1 MRRFALT
8 LALALSAA
16 AVLVSSA
23 GSAHSRSSFQVFV
36 EETTSAAPNGLTLVS
51 ELEGTYNVVGKTASG
66 DGTYEVWAGSTELD
80 HGTFTLTR
88 LITFQFYGCG
98 EVTGEDGTPIELP
111 PDWCGGRALFAIHY
125 ISSTGGGEG
134 DASYEVNC
142 QIHDPGGQAPPGTS
156 EGVKANARGVNFNR
170 HVTGDNLLVMLP

>member
-1 MRRFALT
+1 MRRFALM

-16 AVLVSSA
+16 AFLVGSA

-66 DGTYEVWAGSTELD
+66 DGTYEVWAGSTEVD

-125 ISSTGGGEG
+125 TSSTGQQGT
-134 DASYEVNC
+134 AQYEVNC

-156 EGVKANARGVNFNR
+156 EGVKANARGVNFNK
-170 HVTGDNLLVMLP
+170 HVTGDNLLVKLP

>member
-1 MRRFALT
+1 M
-8 LALALSAA
+8 
-16 AVLVSSA
+16 
-23 GSAHSRSSFQVFV
+23 
-36 EETTSAAPNGLTLVS
+36 
-51 ELEGTYNVVGKTASG
+51 
-66 DGTYEVWAGSTELD
+66 
-80 HGTFTLTR
+80 
-88 LITFQFYGCG
+88 
-98 EVTGEDGTPIELP
+98 TGEDGTPIELP